1 MRVDPPFDAWG
12 SPPLLTLACLA
23 ALSVSAWQVQAALP
37 LNHDVGWLLLGA
49 HRVLEAGRLSA
60 DRFVDVTP
68 PLILG
73 LYALPVAA
81 SRALGVSEIGALR
94 IFVIG
99 LAAGSLGLCQLAASR
114 LFSGEPS
121 ALVRAWLVAV
131 AIVLLPLV
139 GYDFGQRE
147 HLITLL
153 LLPYLVDAAARAHAG
168 GPPRSVAAWIGAAAG
183 LAIGMKP
190 QYALVALAVEGIV
203 WRARRRWQAVVST
216 ELGMLAGT
224 VALSAA
230 WTAWLAP
237 DYLRVTLPLV
247 WETYGAY
254 HSPLRE
260 LVRWF
265 DLPLA
270 GALIL
275 IASLLPRGGAPRDL
289 ARTLAAAAAAAYAA
303 YLAAGTDW
311 DYHRYPFG
319 VFAIATLAL
328 PLLRPLSRGPVV
340 IVLVIAVTAAS
351 LFVAPLELR
360 ATRRPGQE
368 WPGWSQ
374 GAATA
379 EILRVVEG
387 RGRGGSIFL
396 FSSSVAPAFPALN
409 YAGVEWA
416 SRFSCL
422 WLLPAVI
429 RARAQPEGAIPEA
442 RRQRLDAV
450 GRYLVAAV
458 TEDLARAQPELVFVP
473 RAQQHQAFGAID
485 FDLLAF
491 FEHDPR
497 FAKLWSGYAPLEDT
511 PLFRVYVLRQP

>member
-1 MRVDPPFDAWG
+1 MAERVATRPDPPFLA
-12 SPPLLTLACLA
+12 LACLA
-23 ALSVSAWQVQAALP
+23 ALCLSAWQVQAALP

-49 HRVLEAGRLSA
+49 RRLLDAGGLAA

-68 PLILG
+68 PLVLG
-73 LYALPVAA
+73 LYALPVAV
-81 SRALGVSEIGALR
+81 SRALAVSEIAALR
-94 IFVIG
+94 IFVIA

-114 LFSGEPS
+114 LFTGEPA
-121 ALVRAWLVAV
+121 ALVRGWLVTV
-131 AIVLLPLV
+131 GVVLLPLV

-147 HLITLL
+147 HLIALL
-153 LLPYLVDAAARAHAG
+153 LLPYLVDAAARAHAAD
-168 GPPRSVAAWIGAAAG
+168 PPRSVAAFTGVAAG

-190 QYALVALAVEGIV
+190 QFALVVLAVEGVVWHARRRWRAVVGPGLVALA
-203 WRARRRWQAVVST
+203 A
-216 ELGMLAGT
+216 T

-230 WTAWLAP
+230 WTAWMAP

-254 HSPLRE
+254 HRPLRE
-260 LVRWF
+260 LVRWL
-265 DLPLA
+265 DPLFA

-275 IASLLPRGGAPRDL
+275 VAWRLPRGGALRDL
-289 ARTLAAAAAAAYAA
+289 ARTLIVAAAAAYAA

-328 PLLRPLSRGPVV
+328 PLLRPLSRGPAVSLL
-340 IVLVIAVTAAS
+340 VLAVTVAS
-351 LFVAPLELR
+351 LFVAPLEIR
-360 ATRRPGQE
+360 DTRRAGRE
-368 WPGWSQ
+368 WPGWTQ
-374 GAATA
+374 GAATLD
-379 EILRVVEG
+379 ILRAVED

-396 FSSSVAPAFPALN
+396 FSSSVAPAFPAVN

-429 RARAQPEGAIPEA
+429 RARALPEGALPEA
-442 RRQRLDAV
+442 RRQRLDAI
-450 GRYLVAAV
+450 GRYLVDAV
-458 TEDLARAQPELVFVP
+458 THDLGRARPDLIFVP
-473 RAQQHQAFGAID
+473 RGREHQAFGGVAFD
-485 FDLLAF
+485 FLPF
-491 FEHDPR
+491 FERDPR
-497 FAKLWSGYAPLEDT
+497 FAKLWSGYVHSQDT

>member
-1 MRVDPPFDAWG
+1 MVERVVTRPDPPFW
-12 SPPLLTLACLA
+12 TLACLA
-23 ALSVSAWQVQAALP
+23 ALAISAWQVQAALP

-49 HRVLEAGRLSA
+49 HRLLETGRLSA
-60 DRFVDVTP
+60 DRFIDVTP

-81 SRALGVSEIGALR
+81 SRALGVSEIAALR
-94 IFVIG
+94 IFVIA

-114 LFSGEPS
+114 LFRGEPA
-121 ALVRAWLVAV
+121 ALLRFWLVTV

-153 LLPYLVDAAARAHAG
+153 LLPYLVGAAARAHAA
-168 GPPRSVAAWIGAAAG
+168 GPPRFVAAWIGAAAG

-190 QYALVALAVEGIV
+190 QYALVVLAAEGVV
-203 WRARRRWQAVVST
+203 WRARRRWQAALGS
-216 ELGMLAGT
+216 ELGMLAGA
-224 VALSAA
+224 VALSAV
-230 WTAWLAP
+230 WTLWRAP

-260 LVRWF
+260 LVRWY

-270 GALIL
+270 AVLIL
-275 IASLLPRGGAPRDL
+275 IATLLPVGGALRDL
-289 ARTLAAAAAAAYAA
+289 ARTLVAAAAAAYAA

-311 DYHRYPFG
+311 DYHRYPFA
-319 VFAIATLAL
+319 VLVIATLAL
-328 PLLRPLSRGPVV
+328 PLLRPLSRGPVAS
-340 IVLVIAVTAAS
+340 VLVIAVAAAS
-351 LFVAPLELR
+351 LFLAPLDLR
-360 ATRRPGQE
+360 TRRPAGQP

-379 EILRVVEG
+379 DILRVVAD
-387 RGRGGSIFL
+387 RGRGGPIFL
-396 FSSSVAPAFPALN
+396 FSSSVAPAFPAVN

-450 GRYLVAAV
+450 ASQLVAAL
-458 TEDLARAQPELVFVP
+458 TEDLARARPELVFVP
-473 RAQQHQAFGAID
+473 RARQHQAFGAID
-485 FDLLAF
+485 FDWLAY
-491 FEHDPR
+491 FERDPG
-497 FAKLWSGYAPLEDT
+497 FAMLWSGYVPLEDT
-511 PLFRVYVLRQP
+511 PLFRVYGRRQP